1 MKVIIAFL
9 LISVSL
15 AGCAQKQSTFDDYT
29 ASVRDFQYELN
40 KEFADKNESP
50 LTPEDLE
57 SFSGLDF
64 YPIDSTYRV
73 IAKFEPETNPEIF
86 EMPTTTDRR
95 PLYKTFG
102 TATFELNGQNLKLHI
117 YQNQELIRQAQY
129 ENYIFIPF
137 TDMSS
142 GNESYGGGRYIDLEI
157 PKGDT
162 LVIDF
167 NKAYNPYCAYN
178 HKYSCPIP
186 PRENSLPVAIHA
198 GVKAFKH

>member
-1 MKVIIAFL
+1 MRVIIAFL
-9 LISVSL
+9 LVSISL
-15 AGCAQKQSTFDDYT
+15 AGCAQKRSTFDDYT

-57 SFSGLDF
+57 SFNGLDF

-73 IAKFEPETNPEIF
+73 IAKFVPEKDPEIF

-102 TATFELNGQNLKLHI
+102 TATFELNGQSLKLHV
-117 YQNQELIRQAQY
+117 YQNQELIKQAEY
-129 ENYIFIPF
+129 ENHIFIPF
-137 TDMSS
+137 TDLSS

-157 PKGDT
+157 PRGDT

>member
-1 MKVIIAFL
+1 MRVIIAFL
-9 LISVSL
+9 LVSISL
-15 AGCAQKQSTFDDYT
+15 AGCAQKRSTFDDYT

-57 SFSGLDF
+57 SFNGLDF

-73 IAKFEPETNPEIF
+73 IAKFEPEKDPEIF

-102 TATFELNGQNLKLHI
+102 TATFELNGQSLKLHV
-117 YQNQELIRQAQY
+117 YQNQELIKQAEY
-129 ENYIFIPF
+129 ENHIFIPF
-137 TDMSS
+137 TDLSS

-157 PKGDT
+157 PRGDT